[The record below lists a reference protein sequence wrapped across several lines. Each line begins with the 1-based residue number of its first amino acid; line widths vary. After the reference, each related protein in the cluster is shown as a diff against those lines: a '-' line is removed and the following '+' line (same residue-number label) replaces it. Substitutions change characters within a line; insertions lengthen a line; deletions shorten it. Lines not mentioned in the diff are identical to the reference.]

1 MYLQL
6 KLPGHFVSNYI
17 DDRTC
22 DDSSLMASLSNDLC
36 SCGGYFTSPRV
47 CEGYHTPGANNGR
60 FYQKC
65 QYNNFQKDSSNP
77 CTGFKWR
84 DDIPRR
90 MAPLPPPNLSPTQ
103 RVDHTPFPFPFFPIP
118 SDRLADAGQ
127 HFSQSSTPYTQ
138 TALYQLHLLTKK
150 QAGWLPSCQV
160 SVALLQDVLSER
172 WRTTPLNSFTLVAN
186 QPRLPDPLSGISA
199 DTTAPAEIPLVYETS
214 KAKRIDV
221 SYVQK
226 VLDGQHELPLVN
238 RFQREVYRKSEAQ
251 SLKIRL
257 WFEDGKPSQTL
268 AVSNPAAPWF
278 HPKDSEPITR
288 LVSAACTSYYYWD
301 SGDHTWILTD
311 TAVKVR
317 PNTDILF
324 LRLENVVDC
333 LDGPH
338 AKNKR
343 RLSDNSSQS
352 QTPKSNRHKDASQR
366 PNITPLS
373 YGAPSYGA
381 SSYDAPSYGAPL
393 SYRAAPDR
401 QGSIVV
407 LSSSDE
413 EEDEEEEEADNV
425 HKLPARFVKAF
436 QVDWSLDP
444 HVLEYAV
451 QCGRGY
457 GGNWKA
463 LMKGKG
469 KA

>member
-60 FYQKC
+60 FYQK
-65 QYNNFQKDSSNP
+65 NGS
-77 CTGFKWR
+77 
-84 DDIPRR
+84 
-90 MAPLPPPNLSPTQ
+90 PPPSQ
-103 RVDHTPFPFPFFPIP
+103 FFPHPAGGPYPFSFSFFSIP

-138 TALYQLHLLTKK
+138 TALYQLHLPTKK

-160 SVALLQDVLSER
+160 SVALLQDMLSER
-172 WRTTPLNSFTLVAN
+172 W

-257 WFEDGKPSQTL
+257 WFELRLNGKPSQTL

-288 LVSAACTSYYYWD
+288 LVSTACTSYYYWD

-311 TAVKVR
+311 TAVK
-317 PNTDILF
+317 
-324 LRLENVVDC
+324 
-333 LDGPH
+333 
-338 AKNKR
+338 
-343 RLSDNSSQS
+343 
-352 QTPKSNRHKDASQR
+352 R

-381 SSYDAPSYGAPL
+381 SSYNAPSYGAPL

-401 QGSIVV
+401 HGSIVV

-425 HKLPARFVKAF
+425 QNTTSLLATTSTALLADTSTASLSTVKPQFPLEFACDMDTGFHAMKCESGKLPARFVKAF